1 MSGLLSSQ
9 TLQPIEIN
17 GKQGLFI
24 DFNVMDSITVQ
35 LIDYRGCIEEK
46 RYLYEEQNTF
56 IDTINEMQKVDSLQ
70 KANISDYK
78 TLLAKS
84 NIQLQTQKDITANV
98 KKRAFFDKL
107 LYLAGGVVLGVVLF

>member
-9 TLQPIEIN
+9 TLQPIQIN
-17 GKQGLFI
+17 DKQGLFI
-24 DFNVMDSITVQ
+24 DFNVMDSINVQ
-35 LIDYRGCIEEK
+35 LIDYRGCMEEK

-78 TLLAKS
+78 TLLSKS